1 MERFSIYHDMKT
13 CFFCGRPRECI
24 HEVYYG
30 TANRKVSIQNGFCVG
45 LCNEH
50 HNMSNDS
57 VHHNREMDLKLK
69 KEVEKAYLEQ
79 GHSINDFLQLVGKNY
94 L

>member
-1 MERFSIYHDMKT
+1 MERFSIYHNMKT

-50 HNMSNDS
+50 HNMSNYS